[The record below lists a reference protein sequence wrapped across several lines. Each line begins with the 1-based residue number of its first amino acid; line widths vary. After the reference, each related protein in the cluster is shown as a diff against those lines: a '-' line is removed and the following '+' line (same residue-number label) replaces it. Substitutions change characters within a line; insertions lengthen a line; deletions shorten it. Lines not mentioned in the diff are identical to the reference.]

1 MSNGRN
7 YNRERNGKRFILAG
21 GLDTVHPLDVIPEGS
36 YPYLQN
42 VRANIKGRIVGRPT
56 MGDALFTLAA
66 PPHTI
71 VRLNDTSP
79 NGPAAGYV
87 RVIGAAGAM
96 YVNATAV
103 ASGFSGN
110 PLAILPFGPDQSV
123 QPWAYVGDPSQA
135 VTIAATGQS
144 CTGMVKVRSD
154 GLTYKTGIK
163 EPQVPPVVGNS
174 STQTSG
180 IDSLPNTAMPWTN
193 RGGQNATWNFGG
205 TEVTSDTDPI
215 IIATPIAGSTLTLGV
230 TGTATVNGAT
240 HGPGDSGP
248 ITSGYPGLY
257 LLGGG
262 PAKIVLGAFTD
273 GSGNVIAPAANPS
286 AGYIYNVGT
295 AVTLTVPQGAI
306 QFQMGVDSQGGNFAA
321 NAPGSFTVNWTL
333 LTPAVTNVL
342 STFGVVTAYI
352 WDNTQSGDGGAAG
365 ATYDWKNP
373 SDSGTAISETVD
385 TAAVVTTNN
394 SLLIDYPNPGND
406 LIAPEWT
413 TLNADGTV
421 AGAVELYST
430 PLYTNQRFSEFHA
443 NLVGAF
449 YVPTAGAY
457 DFFIDNMYVVMF
469 GVGGGA
475 TPSNGSGEY
484 LGTTNPFYGQT
495 MTVISGLPLMAVC
508 NWPGTNQTRVTV
520 TFPNPGVYPFEL
532 DWAYWYQNEGR
543 NPRQFGVLAS
553 PTPGTAVANIPPLAG
568 VRINSQYWCKYRS
581 SATGAQSNESPGSV
595 IQIAPTV
602 ANSVSSAWSPDPQV
616 DKVDY
621 YRQDQGLANPT
632 YVATGP
638 NDNAVAGGFNT
649 PIVDVLTDLAVATN
663 QIMQTDDFEPFP
675 SIDVPKAGVVNVV
688 GGTITW
694 VSGDKFDVRWLP
706 GTEIL
711 IGSPTQIAYSFY
723 QRPLDTTHIY
733 IPEVPSG
740 NNLVYNIAQP
750 ILAQQPIAS
759 LWGPD
764 AYGFMHGCGDPNQ
777 PGAYL
782 WTKAYNPDSAPDTN
796 RLQLSSES
804 EALMGGGIV
813 NGVSMVFSPLRSWNM
828 YPNFA
833 DAQAT
838 TEGIVGTPW
847 TPAPATTKRGL
858 FIRNC
863 LCSLGGKA
871 IAFRAPDGI
880 CITSGGSEQ
889 SLTDERLYNL
899 FPHEG
904 FTPQPVQIGPAT
916 VYPPNDSLPQTL
928 TYQSGYIYYDYTA
941 TYTEIVHGRP
951 VTVNAPQTLVYD
963 EAAKGWSVDIGN
975 PVFTAHSVDYGASS
989 GIPTSDTAVGCA
1001 DGTVRTLQAF
1011 GTESV
1016 ASIVATGADNAG
1028 DARALKRLG
1037 DVFIKALIEASNPIA
1052 LAFYSAQYESS
1063 VAGLLPTSL
1072 TGTGVLAPY
1081 IVDGAGAAIDLLD
1094 LAMVLSW
1101 PTGSG
1106 NELDLW
1112 QPVLMPL
1119 PAAILS
1125 RRTDGISVGRGYQ
1138 HVYLVNMTFAATAPV
1153 TLTLN
1158 TDQGKFTQTWP
1169 ASGTLAVLT
1178 RVMEKMPPNKF
1189 KVCEYEVTSTAP
1201 FYLFDM
1207 EIWVGIWGR
1216 SDAYTVIRPFTVPE
1230 AGL

>member
-1 MSNGRN
+1 MAN
-7 YNRERNGKRFILAG
+7 YSRDRNGKRFVLAG
-21 GLDTVHPLDVIPEGS
+21 GMDTVKPVDLLAEGE
-36 YPYLQN
+36 YAYLQN
-42 VRANIKGRIVGRPT
+42 VRRSFNGRITGRPT
-56 MGDALFTLAA
+56 SGSPLFTLSA
-66 PPHTI
+66 PPNAI
-71 VRLNDTSP
+71 VRMNDTSP
-79 NGPAAGYV
+79 AGPVGGYV
-87 RVIGAAGAM
+87 RIIGSTAGEL
-96 YVNATAV
+96 YVNATEV
-103 ASGFSGN
+103 ASGLSGN

-135 VTIAATGQS
+135 VTITASGQS

-215 IIATPIAGSTLTLGV
+215 IIATPIAGSTLTLVV

-306 QFQMGVDSQGGNFAA
+306 QFQMGVDSYGGNFDLNTPA
-321 NAPGSFTVNWTL
+321 GTFTVNWTL
-333 LTPAVTNVL
+333 LTPVVSNVL
-342 STFGVVTAYI
+342 TTFGEITAYV

-365 ATYDWKNP
+365 ASYDWKNP
-373 SDSGTAISETVD
+373 SDSGSAISETVS

-394 SLLIDYPNPGND
+394 SLLIDYPTTGND
-406 LIAPEWT
+406 VIAPEWT
-413 TLNADGTV
+413 TLNADGSV
-421 AGAVELYST
+421 AGDVQLYST

-449 YVPTAGAY
+449 YVPVAGAY
-457 DFFIDNMYVVMF
+457 TFFIDNMYVVMF

-475 TPSNGSGEY
+475 TSSGGTGDY
-484 LGTTNPFYGQT
+484 LGTTNPYYGQT
-495 MTVISGLPLMAVC
+495 MTVVSGLPLMAVC
-508 NWPGTNQTRVTV
+508 NWAGSNQTTVTV
-520 TFPNPGVYPFEL
+520 TFPNAGVYPFEF

-638 NDNAVAGGFNT
+638 NDNAVVGGFNT

-675 SIDVPKAGVVNVV
+675 SIDTPKAGVVNVV

-694 VSGDKFDVRWLP
+694 VSGDQFDVRWLP
-706 GTEIL
+706 GTLIL
-711 IGSPTQIAYSFY
+711 IGSPTQIAYSLY
-723 QRPLDTTHIY
+723 QRPLNTTTMY

-740 NNLVYNIAQP
+740 NGLIYNIAQP
-750 ILAQQPIAS
+750 ILAQEPIPS

-764 AYGFMHGCGDPNQ
+764 SYGFMHGCGDPNQ

-796 RLQLSSES
+796 RIVLTSES

-813 NGVSMVFSPLRSWNM
+813 NGISMVFSALRAWLM

-838 TEGIVGTPW
+838 TEGTVGTPW
-847 TPAPATTKRGL
+847 TPVPATVTRGL
-858 FIRNC
+858 YIRNC
-863 LCSLGGKA
+863 ICPLGGKA
-871 IAFRAPDGI
+871 LAYRAVDGI
-880 CITSGGSEQ
+880 VATTGGAEK

-904 FTPQPVQIGPAT
+904 LTPSPVSIQGLT
-916 VYPPNDSLPQTL
+916 VYPPDDDLPQTL
-928 TYQSGYIYYDYTA
+928 TYQNGYIYYDYTGSDSQP
-941 TYTEIVHGRP
+941 H
-951 VTVNAPQTLVYD
+951 TLVFD
-963 EAAKGWSVDIGN
+963 EAAKGWSVDVGSPI
-975 PVFTAHSVDYGASS
+975 FTCHGGDYGASS
-989 GIPTSDTAVGCA
+989 GNPASDTVVGCV
-1001 DGTVRTLQAF
+1001 DGSVRVLES
-1011 GTESV
+1011 GGSESV
-1016 ASIVATGADNAG
+1016 SSVVATGADNGG
-1028 DARALKRLG
+1028 DARALKRVG
-1037 DVFIKALIEASNPIA
+1037 DVFVKALVNLAAAVNLSFFSALYASV
-1052 LAFYSAQYESS
+1052 
-1063 VAGLLPTSL
+1063 VAGLSPSSIGGGVVEL
-1072 TGTGVLAPY
+1072 TPVGY
-1081 IVDGAGAAIDLLD
+1081 IIDGAGAAIDVLD
-1094 LAMVLSW
+1094 LEMILSW

-1125 RRTDGISVGRGYQ
+1125 RRTDGISVGKGYQ
-1138 HVYLVNMTFAATAPV
+1138 HAYLVNATFAATAPV

-1158 TDQGKFTQTWP
+1158 TDQGVFAQTWP

-1178 RVMEKMPPNKF
+1178 RVMQKMPPNKF
-1189 KVCEYEVTSTAP
+1189 KVCEYQIASTQP
-1201 FYLFDM
+1201 FYLFDGL
-1207 EIWVGIWGR
+1207 EIWVGEWGR
-1216 SDAYTVIRPFTVPE
+1216 AGAYQIIHPFEVGK